1 MAPASAEPFD
11 PAEPAAGEPASVQA
25 AFIRLRAQFVVGLGL
40 RWRDIEAAGD
50 TAAQRA
56 ALHRLAG
63 AAGSYGFVELGQAA
77 RAAEALCEDGEPA
90 TRHAALSDALLA
102 LRQQLQ
108 AAGATV

>member
-1 MAPASAEPFD
+1 VTPAPAEPFELAA
-11 PAEPAAGEPASVQA
+11 PATGQPAAVQA
-25 AFIRLRAQFVVGLGL
+25 AFTRLRAQFVAGLSS
-40 RWRDIEAAGD
+40 RWQEIEMAAD
-50 TAAQRA
+50 ATTQRA

-77 RAAEALCEDGEPA
+77 RAAEALFDDSVSA
-90 TRHAALSDALLA
+90 ARDAALRDAVHA